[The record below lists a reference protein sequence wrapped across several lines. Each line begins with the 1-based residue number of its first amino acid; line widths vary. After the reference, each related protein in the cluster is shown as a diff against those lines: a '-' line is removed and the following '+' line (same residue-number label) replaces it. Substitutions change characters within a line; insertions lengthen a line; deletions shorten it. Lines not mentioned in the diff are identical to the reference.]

1 MKSSSIRFIVIL
13 AALSITGIVI
23 TQWYWVRRA
32 FDLKEAEFV
41 RTVNAALFNV
51 ANQIFEI
58 NKTPSPAVN
67 PVKQLSTN
75 YFVVQVNGDIDA
87 GLLEVLLRSE
97 FEKRNIAADF
107 EYGVY
112 DCSSE
117 KMTYGDYIPFRS
129 TGDKL
134 TPKKLP
140 TWNNY
145 AYYFGVQFPN
155 REAHLVNQMGIW
167 SFSTLV
173 LLLVILFF
181 AYTLFVILKQKR
193 LSEIQKDF
201 INNMT
206 HEFKTPISTIAVSTE
221 VLKNPAIVY
230 QPERLLSYTTIIE
243 KENLRLKHQV
253 ERVLQMARLD
263 KEDIGLKK
271 EEVDV
276 HEIIHDAMHNSMLS
290 LQEKNGTIRCELNAV
305 SHVIKADR
313 LHLTNVLYNL
323 IDNAIKYCG
332 ATPDIVIRTESTS
345 KQLSILV
352 HDNGLGIARENHR
365 KVFQKFYRVPTGNVH
380 NVKGFGLGLH
390 YVKSVV
396 SAHKGSIKLESD
408 LGRGS
413 VFKITLPS

>member
-1 MKSSSIRFIVIL
+1 MKSSSIRFVVIL
-13 AALSITGIVI
+13 AALSIAGIVI
-23 TQWYWVRRA
+23 TQWYWMRRA
-32 FDLKEAEFV
+32 FDLKEAEFE

-51 ANQIFEI
+51 ASQIFEI
-58 NKTPSPAVN
+58 NNTPSPAAN

-75 YFVVQVNGDIDA
+75 YFVVQVNGEVDA

-97 FEKRNIAADF
+97 FEKRNVSADF

-117 KMTYGDYIPFRS
+117 KMKYGDYIPFQA
-129 TGDKL
+129 TGDKV
-134 TPKKLP
+134 TAKKLP
-140 TWNNY
+140 TWSNY

-155 REAHLVNQMGIW
+155 KEAHLLNQMGIW
-167 SFSTLV
+167 SFSSLV
-173 LLLVILFF
+173 MLLVIFFF

-243 KENLRLKHQV
+243 KENMRLKHQV
-253 ERVLQMARLD
+253 ERVLQMARFD
-263 KEDIGLKK
+263 TENIGLKK
-271 EEVDV
+271 ERVDV
-276 HEIIHDAMHNSMLS
+276 HEIIRDAMQNTALS
-290 LQEKNGTIRCELNAV
+290 LHERNGSIECDLQA
-305 SHVIKADR
+305 SMHSISADR

-323 IDNAIKYCG
+323 IDNAIKYC
-332 ATPDIVIRTESTS
+332 ANPPHILISTMNKE
-345 KQLSILV
+345 KQICISV
-352 HDNGLGIARENHR
+352 QDNGLGIARENQR

-380 NVKGFGLGLH
+380 DVKGFGLGLH
-390 YVKSVV
+390 YVKSVIT
-396 SAHKGSIKLESD
+396 AHKGKIKLQSD
-408 LGRGS
+408 LGKGS
-413 VFKITLPS
+413 IFEIVLPL